1 MIKQSKDIW
10 GSCGIVLY
18 IVITNVLV
26 FLVFWCPFSDPASA
40 RAKYTHTCTYRY
52 YNSTRVRTR
61 VRTRVLVL
69 EYVLSRFRRACV
81 CCCTKIGALEARAG
95 DAHGCAVDV
104 MASDATSDA
113 RGQHGGARPPRS
125 SRRGPDKAKQRQ
137 LPALVF
143 RLVPS
148 TWVFR
153 WFLVQCQPT
162 SLVAPRMRGSGP

>member
-1 MIKQSKDIW
+1 M
-10 GSCGIVLY
+10 GILWNCSLYSYHECFGVSGLLVPIFRPGQRKSQVHIHVRVLR
-18 IVITNVLV
+18 VL
-26 FLVFWCPFSDPASA
+26 S
-40 RAKYTHTCTYRY
+40 TYS
-52 YNSTRVRTR
+52 STRVRTR
-61 VRTRVLVL
+61 VRTHDKPTVALGFARLL
-69 EYVLSRFRRACV
+69 LH
-81 CCCTKIGALEARAG
+81 KIGALEARAG

>member
-1 MIKQSKDIW
+1 MIEHSKDIW

-18 IVITNVLV
+18 IVITNVWV

-40 RAKYTHTCTYRY
+40 RAKYTYTYVY
-52 YNSTRVRTR
+52 VQ
-61 VRTRVLVL
+61 VL
-69 EYVLSRFRRACV
+69 EYSVHVRVLTTSRQWHSVSPRVRLLLH
-81 CCCTKIGALEARAG
+81 KIGALEARAG